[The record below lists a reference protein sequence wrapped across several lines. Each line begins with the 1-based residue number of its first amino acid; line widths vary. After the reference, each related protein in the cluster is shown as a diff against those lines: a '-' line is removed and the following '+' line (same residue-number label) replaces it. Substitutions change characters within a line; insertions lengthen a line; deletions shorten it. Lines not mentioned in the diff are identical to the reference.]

1 MTKDELIRRLNYVRM
16 RMKWEGR
23 LMVVEELLLVDTL
36 DYLSLQDVDC

>member
-23 LMVVEELLLVDTL
+23 LMAVEELLLVDTL
-36 DYLSLQDVDC
+36 DYLSLLDGEE